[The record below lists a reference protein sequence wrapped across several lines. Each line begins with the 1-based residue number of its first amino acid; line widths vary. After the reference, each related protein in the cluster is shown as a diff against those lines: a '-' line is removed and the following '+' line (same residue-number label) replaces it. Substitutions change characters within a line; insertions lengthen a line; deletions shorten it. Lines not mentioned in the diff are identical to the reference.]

1 MELNHHLMDT
11 QQLSREQLADLVKDI
26 EKTDTNEAGSALQK
40 DFKLSGE
47 GLDELVKRLA
57 AFDDGELSARPWND
71 IKKDFG
77 SI

>member
-1 MELNHHLMDT
+1 MDT

-57 AFDDGELSARPWND
+57 AFNDGELSARPWND

-77 SI
+77 PI